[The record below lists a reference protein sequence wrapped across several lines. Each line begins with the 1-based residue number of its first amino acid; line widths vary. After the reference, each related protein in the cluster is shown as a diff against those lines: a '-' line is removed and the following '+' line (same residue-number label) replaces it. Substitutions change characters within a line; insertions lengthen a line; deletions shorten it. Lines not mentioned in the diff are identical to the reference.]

1 MGKVPRR
8 AFAVCLGLLLLA
20 SCSEPSAPE
29 RLLARGAET
38 HYALHLGGTLAGR
51 LTVRREVRGE
61 SLSITIVS
69 VLDPPGGGRLRTERD
84 YRYRLAPPHEL
95 LHGQQRVQLPQGALF
110 RQPLRTPATL
120 EAWLAGATTT
130 EARGAVRDEQ
140 GGLETLR
147 RGESFLLQ
155 RVAASPTL
163 PEAPE
168 PLAPL
173 TLPLAPGPAFSE
185 AAPPA
190 LRLSGPAARLWPPS
204 AALPQAPES
213 KHTVRLLPQ
222 PTSPVPTALRSRL
235 TRAMDGVRA
244 QLRYVPGAYLP
255 ELENLPANAA
265 GDCYEFA
272 ALLQLALDEAG
283 FENSTRLGLAL
294 NAEGT
299 GFGLHAWNVVF
310 FEGESYALDA
320 TLNRLPAPSTHLP
333 FPDDPALQLD
343 LQLALANSQL
353 AWADGF

>member
-1 MGKVPRR
+1 MAKVPRR
-8 AFAVCLGLLLLA
+8 ASCVCLGILLLA
-20 SCSEPSAPE
+20 GCAESSAPE

-38 HYALHLGGTLAGR
+38 HYELRLGGTLAGR
-51 LTVRREVRGE
+51 LTVRRAVQGD
-61 SLSITIVS
+61 SLSIAIVS

-95 LHGQQRVQLPQGALF
+95 LYGQQRVQLPQGALF

-120 EAWLAGATTT
+120 EAWIAGATTAGA
-130 EARGAVRDEQ
+130 EGAVRDEQ
-140 GGLETLR
+140 GGLLLLR

-155 RVAASPTL
+155 RVA
-163 PEAPE
+163 EAPE
-168 PLAPL
+168 LPAAPPTLAPL
-173 TLPLAPGPAFSE
+173 TLPLAPGPAASE
-185 AAPPA
+185 AAPLA

-204 AALPQAPES
+204 AALPQGSPTEDA
-213 KHTVRLLPQ
+213 VLLMPQ
-222 PTSPVPTALRSRL
+222 AAAPVPEALRAPL
-235 TRAMDGVRA
+235 TRAMEGVRA

-255 ELENLPANAA
+255 KLENLPPNAA

-343 LQLALANSQL
+343 IQLALANSQL
-353 AWADGF
+353 AWVNGF

>member
-1 MGKVPRR
+1 MGMVPRR
-8 AFAVCLGLLLLA
+8 AVAVCLGLLLLA
-20 SCSEPSAPE
+20 GCAEPSAPE

-51 LTVRREVRGE
+51 LTVRREVQGD

-95 LHGQQRVQLPQGALF
+95 LFGQQRVQLPQGALF
-110 RQPLRTPATL
+110 RQPLRTPETL
-120 EAWLAGATTT
+120 EAWLAGAAAA
-130 EARGAVRDEQ
+130 EGAVLDKQ
-140 GGLETLR
+140 GGLWSLR

-155 RVAASPTL
+155 RVA
-163 PEAPE
+163 EAPVL
-168 PLAPL
+168 PAAPPTLAPL
-173 TLPLAPGPAFSE
+173 TLPLAPGPAASE
-185 AAPPA
+185 AAPLA

-204 AALPQAPES
+204 PALPQASQAEDA
-213 KHTVRLLPQ
+213 VLLMPQ
-222 PTSPVPTALRSRL
+222 AAPPVPEALRILL
-235 TRAMDGVRA
+235 TRAMERVRS

-255 ELENLPANAA
+255 KLENLPPNAA

-320 TLNRLPAPSTHLP
+320 TLNRLPAPPTHLP
-333 FPDDPALQLD
+333 FPEDPAQQLD

-353 AWADGF
+353 AWAEGF

>member
-1 MGKVPRR
+1 MAKVPCR
-8 AFAVCLGLLLLA
+8 AFCICLGFLLLA
-20 SCSEPSAPE
+20 SCAETSAPE

-38 HYALHLGGTLAGR
+38 HYELRLGGTLAGR
-51 LTVRREVRGE
+51 LTVRREVQGD
-61 SLSITIVS
+61 SLSIAIVS
-69 VLDPPGGGRLRTERD
+69 IVDPPGGGRLRTERD

-110 RQPLRTPATL
+110 RQPLRSPETL
-120 EAWLAGATTT
+120 EAWLAGAITAGA
-130 EARGAVRDEQ
+130 EGAVLDDQ
-140 GGLETLR
+140 GGLLSLR

-155 RVAASPTL
+155 RVAQAPAL
-163 PEAPE
+163 PEAP
-168 PLAPL
+168 PTLAPL
-173 TLPLAPGPAFSE
+173 SLSLPPGPAFLGD
-185 AAPPA
+185 APRP

-204 AALPQAPES
+204 AALPQASP
-213 KHTVRLLPQ
+213 TGNAVLLMPRAA
-222 PTSPVPTALRSRL
+222 PPVPEALRSPL
-235 TRAMDGVRA
+235 TLAMERVRA

-255 ELENLPANAA
+255 KLENLPPNAA

-333 FPDDPALQLD
+333 FPDDPAQQLD

-353 AWADGF
+353 SWANGF

>member
-20 SCSEPSAPE
+20 GCTERSAPE

-38 HYALHLGGTLAGR
+38 HYELRLGGALAGR
-51 LTVRREVRGE
+51 LTVQRKTQGD
-61 SLSITIVS
+61 SLTIAVVS
-69 VLDPPGGGRLRTERD
+69 LLDPPGGGRLQTERH

-110 RQPLRTPATL
+110 RQPLRTPETL
-120 EAWLAGATTT
+120 EAWLAGAAA
-130 EARGAVRDEQ
+130 ARAEGAVLDAQ
-140 GGLETLR
+140 GGLESLR

-155 RVAASPTL
+155 RVAQ
-163 PEAPE
+163 APE
-168 PLAPL
+168 LPKAPAALAPL
-173 TLPLAPGPAFSE
+173 LLPLAPGPAFPE
-185 AAPPA
+185 AAPPP

-204 AALPQAPES
+204 PALPQAPQAGNA
-213 KHTVRLLPQ
+213 VLLLPQ
-222 PTSPVPTALRSRL
+222 PAPSVPETLRPRL
-235 TRAMDGVRA
+235 AQAMAGVRA

-255 ELENLPANAA
+255 KLENLPANAA

-299 GFGLHAWNVVF
+299 GYGLHAWNVVF
-310 FEGESYALDA
+310 FEGKRYALDA

-333 FPDDPALQLD
+333 FPDDPAQQLD
-343 LQLALANSQL
+343 LQLALGKSQL
-353 AWADGF
+353 AWVNGF

>member
-8 AFAVCLGLLLLA
+8 AFGVCLGLLLLA
-20 SCSEPSAPE
+20 GCAEPSAPE

-38 HYALHLGGTLAGR
+38 HYELRLGGTLAGR
-51 LTVRREVRGE
+51 LTVRRYARGD
-61 SLSITIVS
+61 SLTIAIVS
-69 VLDPPGGGRLRTERD
+69 IVDPPGGGRLQTERD
-84 YRYRLAPPHEL
+84 YRYRLTPPHEL

-110 RQPLRTPATL
+110 RQPLRTPETL
-120 EAWLAGATTT
+120 ETWLAGAAGAGTQ
-130 EARGAVRDEQ
+130 GAVLDDR
-140 GGLETLR
+140 GMLETLQ

-155 RVAASPTL
+155 RVAQAPVL

-173 TLPLAPGPAFSE
+173 LLPVTASSGP
-185 AAPPA
+185 PPQP

-204 AALPQAPES
+204 AALPQASQPRDA
-213 KHTVRLLPQ
+213 VLLLPQ
-222 PTSPVPTALRSRL
+222 PAPAVPKALRPRL
-235 TRAMDGVRA
+235 AQAMERVRA

-255 ELENLPANAA
+255 KLENLPPNAA

-333 FPDDPALQLD
+333 FPDDPAQQLD
-343 LQLALANSQL
+343 LQLALAKSQL
-353 AWADGF
+353 AWANGF

>member
-8 AFAVCLGLLLLA
+8 AVAVCLGLLLLA

-51 LTVRREVRGE
+51 LTVRRKVQGD

-155 RVAASPTL
+155 RVA
-163 PEAPE
+163 EAPAL
-168 PLAPL
+168 PAAPPTIAPL
-173 TLPLAPGPAFSE
+173 TLPLAPGPAFFE
-185 AAPPA
+185 TAPPP

-204 AALPQAPES
+204 AALPQASQAEDA
-213 KHTVRLLPQ
+213 VLLMPQ
-222 PTSPVPTALRSRL
+222 AAPPVPEALRAPL
-235 TRAMDGVRA
+235 ILAMEGVRA

-255 ELENLPANAA
+255 KLENLPPNAA

-272 ALLQLALDEAG
+272 ALLQRALDEAG

-333 FPDDPALQLD
+333 FPEDPAQQLD
-343 LQLALANSQL
+343 LQLALAKSQL
-353 AWADGF
+353 AWANGF

>member
-1 MGKVPRR
+1 MGMVPRR
-8 AFAVCLGLLLLA
+8 AVAVCLGLLLLA
-20 SCSEPSAPE
+20 GCAEPSAPE

-38 HYALHLGGTLAGR
+38 HYALHLGGALAGR
-51 LTVRREVRGE
+51 LAVQRRAQGD
-61 SLSITIVS
+61 SLTITIVS

-95 LHGQQRVQLPQGALF
+95 LFGQQRVQLPQGALF
-110 RQPLRTPATL
+110 RQPLRTPETL
-120 EAWLAGATTT
+120 EAWLAGAAAA
-130 EARGAVRDEQ
+130 EGAVLDAQ
-140 GGLETLR
+140 GGLLSLR
-147 RGESFLLQ
+147 RGESFLLE
-155 RVAASPTL
+155 RVAQAPALPMAPPT
-163 PEAPE
+163 
-168 PLAPL
+168 LAPL
-173 TLPLAPGPAFSE
+173 TLPLAPGPALSE

-204 AALPQAPES
+204 PALPQAPQPGNA
-213 KHTVRLLPQ
+213 VLLLPQ
-222 PTSPVPTALRSRL
+222 GAPAVPTALRPRL
-235 TRAMDGVRA
+235 TRAMERVRS

-255 ELENLPANAA
+255 SLERLPPNAA

-320 TLNRLPAPSTHLP
+320 TLNRLPAPPTHLP
-333 FPDDPALQLD
+333 FPEDPAQQLD

-353 AWADGF
+353 AWAEDF

>member
-1 MGKVPRR
+1 MAKVPRR
-8 AFAVCLGLLLLA
+8 AFRVCLGFLLLA
-20 SCSEPSAPE
+20 GCAESSAPE

-38 HYALHLGGTLAGR
+38 HYELRLGGTLAGR
-51 LTVRREVRGE
+51 LTVRRAVRGN
-61 SLSITIVS
+61 SLSIAIVS
-69 VLDPPGGGRLRTERD
+69 ILDPPGGGRLRTERD

-120 EAWLAGATTT
+120 EAWLAGATTAGA
-130 EARGAVRDEQ
+130 EGAVLDEQ
-140 GGLETLR
+140 GGLLSLR

-155 RVAASPTL
+155 RVA
-163 PEAPE
+163 EAPE
-168 PLAPL
+168 LPAAPPTLAPL
-173 TLPLAPGPAFSE
+173 TLPLAPGPTASE
-185 AAPPA
+185 TAPLA

-204 AALPQAPES
+204 AALPQGSPTEDAVLLIPQAAP
-213 KHTVRLLPQ
+213 
-222 PTSPVPTALRSRL
+222 PVPEALRAPL
-235 TRAMDGVRA
+235 TRAMEGVRA

-255 ELENLPANAA
+255 TLDNLPPNAA

-272 ALLQLALDEAG
+272 ALLQRALDEAG

-299 GFGLHAWNVVF
+299 GFALHAWNVVF

-333 FPDDPALQLD
+333 FPDDPAQQLD
-343 LQLALANSQL
+343 LQLALAKSQL
-353 AWADGF
+353 AWVNGF

>member
-1 MGKVPRR
+1 MGKDPRR
-8 AFAVCLGLLLLA
+8 AFAVCLGLLVLA
-20 SCSEPSAPE
+20 GCAEPSAPE
-29 RLLARGAET
+29 RLLARGAES
-38 HYALHLGGTLAGR
+38 HYALRLGGALAGR
-51 LTVRREVRGE
+51 LTVERRTQED
-61 SLSITIVS
+61 SLAITIVS

-110 RQPLRTPATL
+110 RQSLRAPETL
-120 EAWLAGATTT
+120 EAWLAGAAAA
-130 EARGAVRDEQ
+130 EGAVLDAQ
-140 GGLETLR
+140 GGLLSLR
-147 RGESFLLQ
+147 RGESFLLE
-155 RVAASPTL
+155 RVAQAPTL
-163 PEAPE
+163 PEAP
-168 PLAPL
+168 PTLAPL

-213 KHTVRLLPQ
+213 KHAVRLLPQ
-222 PTSPVPTALRSRL
+222 AAPAIPEALQTPL
-235 TRAMDGVRA
+235 TQAMERVRA

-255 ELENLPANAA
+255 SLERLPPNAA

-333 FPDDPALQLD
+333 FPDDPAQQLD

-353 AWADGF
+353 AWAESF

>member
-1 MGKVPRR
+1 MGMVPRR
-8 AFAVCLGLLLLA
+8 AFCVCLGFLLLA
-20 SCSEPSAPE
+20 GCAEPSAPE

-38 HYALHLGGTLAGR
+38 HYALHLGGALAGR
-51 LTVRREVRGE
+51 LTVERRAQGD
-61 SLSITIVS
+61 SLTITIVS

-95 LHGQQRVQLPQGALF
+95 LFGQQRVQLPQGALF
-110 RQPLRTPATL
+110 RQPLRTPETL
-120 EAWLAGATTT
+120 EAWLAGAAAA
-130 EARGAVRDEQ
+130 EGAVLDAQ
-140 GGLETLR
+140 GGLLSLR
-147 RGESFLLQ
+147 RGESFLLE
-155 RVAASPTL
+155 RVAQAPALPAAPPT
-163 PEAPE
+163 
-168 PLAPL
+168 LAPL
-173 TLPLAPGPAFSE
+173 TLPLAPGPALSE

-204 AALPQAPES
+204 PALPQVPVSEHA
-213 KHTVRLLPQ
+213 VRLLPQ
-222 PTSPVPTALRSRL
+222 GAPAVPEALRIPL
-235 TRAMDGVRA
+235 TRAMERVRS

-255 ELENLPANAA
+255 SLERLPPNAA

-320 TLNRLPAPSTHLP
+320 TLNRLPAPPTHLP
-333 FPDDPALQLD
+333 FPEDPAQQLD

-353 AWADGF
+353 AWAEGF

>member
-8 AFAVCLGLLLLA
+8 AFAVYLGLLLLA

-51 LTVRREVRGE
+51 LTVRREVQGD

-110 RQPLRTPATL
+110 RQPLRTPETL
-120 EAWLAGATTT
+120 EAWLAGAAAA
-130 EARGAVRDEQ
+130 EGAVLDKQ
-140 GGLETLR
+140 GGLLSLR

-155 RVAASPTL
+155 RVAEVPEL
-163 PEAPE
+163 PAAP
-168 PLAPL
+168 PALAPL
-173 TLPLAPGPAFSE
+173 NLPLAPGPAFFE
-185 AAPPA
+185 TAPPP

-204 AALPQAPES
+204 AALPQASQVEDA
-213 KHTVRLLPQ
+213 VLLLPQ
-222 PTSPVPTALRSRL
+222 PTPPVPTALRSRL
-235 TRAMDGVRA
+235 ARAMDGVRA

>member
-8 AFAVCLGLLLLA
+8 AFGVCLGLLLLA
-20 SCSEPSAPE
+20 GCAEPSAPE

-38 HYALHLGGTLAGR
+38 HYALHLGGTLAGQ
-51 LTVRREVRGE
+51 LTVRREVRGD
-61 SLSITIVS
+61 SLSIAIVS
-69 VLDPPGGGRLRTERD
+69 ILDPPGGGRLRTERD
-84 YRYRLAPPHEL
+84 YRYRRAPPHEL

-120 EAWLAGATTT
+120 EAWLEGAAAAGA
-130 EARGAVRDEQ
+130 EGAVLDDQ
-140 GGLETLR
+140 GMLETLK

-155 RVAASPTL
+155 RVA
-163 PEAPE
+163 EAPVLPKAPE
-168 PLAPL
+168 SLAPL
-173 TLPLAPGPAFSE
+173 LLPVTAHSGS
-185 AAPPA
+185 PPQR

-204 AALPQAPES
+204 AALPQAPQPGDA
-213 KHTVRLLPQ
+213 VLLLPQ
-222 PTSPVPTALRSRL
+222 PAPAVPEALGLRL
-235 TRAMDGVRA
+235 ARAMEGVRA

-255 ELENLPANAA
+255 DLKNLPPNAA

-310 FEGESYALDA
+310 FEGQSYALDA
-320 TLNRLPAPSTHLP
+320 TLNRLPAPATHLP
-333 FPDDPALQLD
+333 FPDDPAQQLD
-343 LQLALANSQL
+343 LQLALAKSQL
-353 AWADGF
+353 AWLNGF